1 MKLKI
6 ACLAVAL
13 AATGFILAPAA
24 ANAQHRTD
32 TPVAAELP
40 ALELTPQT
48 LFMLLLA
55 EIAGA
60 RGELEVSVEAYLEAA
75 RETRDPR
82 IAKRATEIAL
92 FARDIDAAAE
102 AARLWNEADPDSDEA
117 RRVLAG
123 VLASGGQRLNEVQI
137 QLARILAEHPAQLE
151 QNLLGLNRA
160 LARVQDRIIV
170 QSIVNRLTEPYL
182 HTEPAAHFARA
193 QAAAAAEDGLFAL
206 DALNGA
212 LALRPDWEP
221 AVLFKAQLLVQL
233 DSTREALELLNDF
246 LHAYPDNREA
256 RLTYARALVSAREF
270 KAARDE
276 FASLLDD
283 SPDDHD
289 VLYAVAII
297 SSQIDD
303 YDTATEMFA
312 RAIDAGHPE
321 SDAIRMNLGQIAE
334 RRRDN
339 EGALDWYRSVPI
351 GAHHLDAQLRIA
363 VLTARQGEVDAARL
377 LLRSLPTEEED
388 ARRLLLTE
396 TLILREAH
404 RYTEALEL
412 VDEALRVEPR
422 SGELLYES
430 AMLAER
436 LDDIELMESRLRRL
450 IAIEPD
456 HAHAYNALGYT
467 LADRNLRLDEAR
479 ELIEQALEIAP
490 EDPYILDSMG
500 WLLFRQNDLEG
511 ALEYLERAHMLRPDP
526 EIAAHLG
533 EVLWLM
539 ERRDEARRI
548 WEDAR
553 RADPDN
559 ETLAETIER
568 LLAQ

>member
-1 MKLKI
+1 MNFKL
-6 ACLAVAL
+6 ACMAAAL
-13 AATGFILAPAA
+13 GATGFILAPANA
-24 ANAQHRTD
+24 HAQHGTE
-32 TPVAAELP
+32 TYPISNLP
-40 ALELTPQT
+40 AQELSPQT

-60 RGELEVSVEAYLEAA
+60 RGELGVSVDAYLEAA

-102 AARLWNEADPDSDEA
+102 AARLWNAADPESDEA

-123 VLASGGQRLNEVQI
+123 VLASGGERLNEVQI
-137 QLARILAEHPAQLE
+137 QLARILAEHPDQLE

-160 LARVQDRIIV
+160 LLRVQDKIIV

-182 HTEPAAHFARA
+182 RTEPAAHFARA
-193 QAAAAAEDGLFAL
+193 QAAAAIEDGLFAL

-246 LHAYPDNREA
+246 LHAYPDNRQA
-256 RLTYARALVSAREF
+256 RLTYARTLVSAQEF
-270 KAARDE
+270 EAARDE
-276 FASLLDD
+276 FVTLLEEA
-283 SPDDHD
+283 PDDRD
-289 VLYAVAII
+289 LLYAVAII
-297 SSQIDD
+297 SSQIGDIE
-303 YDTATEMFA
+303 TAETMFT

-321 SDAIRMNLGQIAE
+321 SDGIRISLGQLAE
-334 RRRDN
+334 RRRDDAV
-339 EGALDWYRSVPI
+339 ALEWYRSVPF
-351 GAHHLDAQLRIA
+351 GVHHLDAQLRIA

-377 LLRSLPTEEED
+377 LLRSLPAEEED

-396 TLILREAH
+396 TLILREAS
-404 RYTEALEL
+404 RYAEAFEL
-412 VDEALRVEPR
+412 VDDALRLEPR
-422 SGELLYES
+422 SPELLYES

-467 LADRNLRLDEAR
+467 FADRNLRLDEAR
-479 ELIEQALEIAP
+479 DLIRQALEIAP
-490 EDPYILDSMG
+490 DDPYILDSMG
-500 WLLFRQNDLEG
+500 WLLFRENDLDG
-511 ALEYLERAHMLRPDP
+511 ALEYLERAHTLRPDP

-539 ERRDEARRI
+539 ERRDEARRVL
-548 WEDAR
+548 EEAS

-559 ETLAETIER
+559 ATLADTIER
-568 LLAQ
+568 LFGQ

>member
-1 MKLKI
+1 MKLKL
-6 ACLAVAL
+6 ACMAAAL
-13 AATGFILAPAA
+13 AATGFLITPAA
-24 ANAQHRTD
+24 AHAQHGNEPTS
-32 TPVAAELP
+32 TAELP
-40 ALELTPQT
+40 LQALTPET

-60 RGELEVSVEAYLEAA
+60 RGEFGVSIDAYLEAA

-102 AARLWNEADPDSDEA
+102 AARLWNEADPGSDEA

-123 VLASGGQRLNEVQI
+123 VLASGGERLNEVQI
-137 QLARILAEHPAQLE
+137 QLARILAENPDQLE

-160 LARVQDRIIV
+160 LARVQDKIIV

-182 HTEPAAHFARA
+182 RTEPAAHFARA
-193 QAAAAAEDGLFAL
+193 QAAAAMEDGLFAL

-212 LALRPDWEP
+212 LTLRPDWEP

-233 DSTREALELLNDF
+233 DSTRQALELLNDF
-246 LHAYPDNREA
+246 LHAYPESRQA
-256 RLTYARALVSAREF
+256 RLTYAQALVSAQEF
-270 KAARDE
+270 TAARDE
-276 FASLLDD
+276 FSALLAASPQDYDL
-283 SPDDHD
+283 
-289 VLYAVAII
+289 LYAVAII
-297 SSQIDD
+297 SSQINDI
-303 YDTATEMFA
+303 DTATEMFA

-321 SDAIRMNLGQIAE
+321 SDGIRMNLGQIAE

-339 EGALDWYRSVPI
+339 AGALDWYRSVPF
-351 GAHHLDAQLRIA
+351 GGHHLDAQLRIA
-363 VLTARQGEVDAARL
+363 VLTAREGEVDAARI

-388 ARRLLLTE
+388 AHRLLFAE
-396 TLILREAH
+396 TLILREAG
-404 RYTEALEL
+404 RYEEAIELVNEALI
-412 VDEALRVEPR
+412 AEPR
-422 SGELLYES
+422 SPELLYES

-436 LDDIELMESRLRRL
+436 LDDLELMESRLRRL

-467 LADRNLRLDEAR
+467 FADRNLRLGEAR
-479 ELIEQALEIAP
+479 DLILQALELAP
-490 EDPYILDSMG
+490 DDPYILDSMG
-500 WLLFRQNDLEG
+500 WLLFRENDLEG
-511 ALEYLERAHMLRPDP
+511 ALEYLERAYALRPDP
-526 EIAAHLG
+526 EIAAHFG

-548 WEDAR
+548 LEDAQ

-559 ETLAETIER
+559 STLAETIER
-568 LLAQ
+568 LLSK

>member
-1 MKLKI
+1 MNFKL
-6 ACLAVAL
+6 ACMAAAL
-13 AATGFILAPAA
+13 AASGFLIAPASAHAQHGEAPAA
-24 ANAQHRTD
+24 TAN
-32 TPVAAELP
+32 LP
-40 ALELTPQT
+40 LQELTPQT

-60 RGELEVSVEAYLEAA
+60 RGEFGVSVDAYLEAA

-123 VLASGGQRLNEVQI
+123 VLASGGERLNEVQI
-137 QLARILAEHPAQLE
+137 QLARILAEHPDQLE

-160 LARVQDRIIV
+160 LARVQDKIIV

-182 HTEPAAHFARA
+182 RTEPAAHFARA
-193 QAAAAAEDGLFAL
+193 QAAAAVEDGLFAL
-206 DALNGA
+206 NALNGA
-212 LALRPDWEP
+212 LNLRPDWEP

-233 DSTREALELLNDF
+233 DSTRQALELLNDF
-246 LHAYPDNREA
+246 LHAHPDSRQA
-256 RLTYARALVSAREF
+256 RLTYARALVSAHEF
-270 KAARDE
+270 EAAREE
-276 FASLLDD
+276 FATLLTDAPED
-283 SPDDHD
+283 YDL
-289 VLYAVAII
+289 LYAVAVI
-297 SSQIDD
+297 SSQIGDID
-303 YDTATEMFA
+303 SATEMFS
-312 RAIDAGHPE
+312 RAIDAGHPD
-321 SDAIRMNLGQIAE
+321 SDGIRMNLGQIAE
-334 RRRDN
+334 RHRDN
-339 EGALDWYRSVPI
+339 EGALYWYRSVQI
-351 GAHHLDAQLRIA
+351 GMHHLDAQLRIA

-377 LLRSLPTEEED
+377 LLRSLPAEAED
-388 ARRLLLTE
+388 VRRLLFAE
-396 TLILREAH
+396 TLILREAN
-404 RYTEALEL
+404 RYDEALEL
-412 VDEALRVEPR
+412 VDEALKAEPR
-422 SGELLYES
+422 NPELLYES

-436 LDDIELMESRLRRL
+436 LDDIELMENRLRRL

-479 ELIEQALEIAP
+479 DLILQALEIAP
-490 EDPYILDSMG
+490 DDPYILDSMG
-500 WLLFRQNDLEG
+500 WLLFRQNDLDG
-511 ALEYLERAHMLRPDP
+511 ALAYLERAHALRPDP

-548 WEDAR
+548 WEDAQ

-559 ETLAETIER
+559 KTLADTIER
-568 LLAQ
+568 LLEQ

>member
-1 MKLKI
+1 MNFKL
-6 ACLAVAL
+6 ACMAAAL
-13 AATGFILAPAA
+13 GATGFILAPVNAH
-24 ANAQHRTD
+24 AQHGTETYVPSD
-32 TPVAAELP
+32 LP
-40 ALELTPQT
+40 AQELSPQT

-60 RGELEVSVEAYLEAA
+60 RGELGVSVDAYLEAA

-102 AARLWNEADPDSDEA
+102 AARLWNEADPESDEA

-123 VLASGGQRLNEVQI
+123 VLASGGERLNEVQI
-137 QLARILAEHPAQLE
+137 QLARILAEHPDQLE

-160 LARVQDRIIV
+160 LLRVQDKIIV

-182 HTEPAAHFARA
+182 RTEPAAHFARA
-193 QAAAAAEDGLFAL
+193 QAAAAIEDGFFAL

-246 LHAYPDNREA
+246 LHAYPDNRQA
-256 RLTYARALVSAREF
+256 RLTYARALVSAQEF
-270 KAARDE
+270 EAARDE
-276 FASLLDD
+276 FVTLLEEAPEDRD
-283 SPDDHD
+283 L
-289 VLYAVAII
+289 LYAVAII
-297 SSQIDD
+297 SSQVGDIE
-303 YDTATEMFA
+303 TAETMFT

-321 SDAIRMNLGQIAE
+321 SEGIRINLGQLAE
-334 RRRDN
+334 RRRDDAV
-339 EGALDWYRSVPI
+339 ALEWYRSVPF

-377 LLRSLPTEEED
+377 LLRSLPAEEED
-388 ARRLLLTE
+388 VLRLLLTE
-396 TLILREAH
+396 TLILREAS
-404 RYTEALEL
+404 RYAEALEL
-412 VDEALRVEPR
+412 VDDALRLEPR
-422 SGELLYES
+422 SPELLYES

-467 LADRNLRLDEAR
+467 FADRNLRLDEAR
-479 ELIEQALEIAP
+479 DLIRQALEIAP
-490 EDPYILDSMG
+490 DDPYILDSMG
-500 WLLFRQNDLEG
+500 WLLFRENDLDG
-511 ALEYLERAHMLRPDP
+511 ALEYLERAHTLRPDP

-539 ERRDEARRI
+539 ERRDEARRVL
-548 WEDAR
+548 EEAS

-559 ETLAETIER
+559 ATLADTIER
-568 LLAQ
+568 LLGQ